1 MSIVVHNR
9 GNEPVNELIKRFKKI
24 SVALDIQTLV
34 KERQYHLR
42 PSQVRKNNQNDNR
55 RLARRLRGSAAS
67 STGCAAPTTCPTPMP
82 TCAASAAESTGSS
95 RSEERRVGKE
105 CRSRWS
111 PYH

>member
-55 RLARRLRGSAAS
+55 QLARRLRGLKKMKNISPDIITRMNEKLAS
-67 STGCAAPTTCPTPMP
+67 G
-82 TCAASAAESTGSS
+82 
-95 RSEERRVGKE
+95 R
-105 CRSRWS
+105 
-111 PYH
+111 